1 MRNAVRS
8 LSDGAGKTGLV
19 SAVAGSQNLRR
30 VRLSEQV
37 VDDVEESAETVVVIR
52 ANRDEGR
59 RDASGKTDGVL
70 NIEVLYH
77 EAYQKRAHEE
87 Q

>member
-1 MRNAVRS
+1 MINAIRS

-19 SAVAGSQNLRR
+19 SAVAGSQNLRW

-37 VDDVEESAETVVVIR
+37 VDDIEESAETVVVIR

-59 RDASGKTDGVL
+59 RDTSGKTDGVL
-70 NIEVLYH
+70 NIEVLM
-77 EAYQKRAHEE
+77 
-87 Q
+87 